1 MKTQRIISFLLA
13 APLLTALSALAQT
26 NETKEP
32 EDLPTSIAAAR
43 CQYTPTDTACHEAV
57 DSGQPESDSEATE
70 SGSDA
75 TLAQRPRRM
84 PGPPMR
90 RRPMAYPRPY
100 SSVGMGTGRRT
111 AIGAA
116 IGFGLGAAIGAKAVS
131 RSSATTGTT
140 IKASV
145 LIGGL
150 GALVGAGI
158 GSMPPPF
165 QARNRHRHGPWHD
178 RQADDEDE
186 SSDGKQNPEAPA
198 TKQPAIAPGS

>member
-1 MKTQRIISFLLA
+1 
-13 APLLTALSALAQT
+13 
-26 NETKEP
+26 
-32 EDLPTSIAAAR
+32 
-43 CQYTPTDTACHEAV
+43 
-57 DSGQPESDSEATE
+57 
-70 SGSDA
+70 
-75 TLAQRPRRM
+75 
-84 PGPPMR
+84 
-90 RRPMAYPRPY
+90 MAYPRPY